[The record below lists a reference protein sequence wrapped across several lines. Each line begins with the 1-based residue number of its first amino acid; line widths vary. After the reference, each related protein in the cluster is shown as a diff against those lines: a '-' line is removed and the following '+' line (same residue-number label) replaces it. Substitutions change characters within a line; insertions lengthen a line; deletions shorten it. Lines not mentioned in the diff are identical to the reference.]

1 MAQRIELKFFG
12 DSQQVPQKYA
22 VKKNSQNP
30 DFGNG
35 LPDPAQNF
43 CVLSTYARHLVHP
56 PKNPDPAVRLPE
68 NRINC
73 LHYTGKS

>member
-1 MAQRIELKFFG
+1 MLKKKLLRIVVCCVKLQKRVNADFHKTQYFLFF
-12 DSQQVPQKYA
+12 K
-22 VKKNSQNP
+22 
-30 DFGNG
+30 
-35 LPDPAQNF
+35 NF
-43 CVLSTYARHLVHP
+43 CKINNLSTYARHLVHP